1 MLYKEIEVFKP
12 LVGGRGGDSSSGGR
26 RCLVGVLSCRDEERA
41 GGRETVALE
50 AHVSTVAVET

>member
-12 LVGGRGGDSSSGGR
+12 LIDGRGGDSSFGGR
-26 RCLVGVLSCRDEERA
+26 RCLVGVLSCRDEGGA

-50 AHVSTVAVET
+50 AHVSSVEVET